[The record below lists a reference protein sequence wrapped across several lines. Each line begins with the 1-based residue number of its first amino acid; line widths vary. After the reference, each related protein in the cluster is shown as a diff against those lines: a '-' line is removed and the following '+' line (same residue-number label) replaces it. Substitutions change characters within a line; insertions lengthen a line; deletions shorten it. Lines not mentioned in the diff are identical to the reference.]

1 MVGNKTILTWCCE
14 PGIVPGS
21 LHALPHS
28 PQNTTEKD
36 FTDEETG
43 VQRGWLTCSE
53 SHSYIE
59 AEPSFNLAQ
68 TDPNSCPVHASC
80 CSLLSDPC
88 IYIHFGPWPSS
99 VYVKCSRMSVGLSFP
114 LGDPSFV
121 KGWTPVFPHHLRCSC
136 NSLWRPPQPHFL
148 CSQRFLRAGLTPAK
162 MVAPAPGTGGDPDL
176 PVPVPTN
183 SRGNSVK

>member
-114 LGDPSFV
+114 LGDHPFTKDGHQYFLIISDVAATPSE
-121 KGWTPVFPHHLRCSC
+121 
-136 NSLWRPPQPHFL
+136 
-148 CSQRFLRAGLTPAK
+148 
-162 MVAPAPGTGGDPDL
+162 DL
-176 PVPVPTN
+176 PSPT
-183 SRGNSVK
+183 SCVHSGSCVQA